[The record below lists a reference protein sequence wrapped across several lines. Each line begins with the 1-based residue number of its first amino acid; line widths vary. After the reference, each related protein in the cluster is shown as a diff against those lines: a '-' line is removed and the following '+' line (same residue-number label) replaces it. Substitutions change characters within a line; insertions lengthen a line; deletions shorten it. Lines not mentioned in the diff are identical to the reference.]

1 MGTVLTCKDIT
12 ERLKKIDEKSNKGT
26 NGTLTVIAGS
36 ERFRGAADLAV
47 GASLRTGCGIVRLL
61 SVEKVVSLVAS
72 RHPSAVFEPIKEN
85 KLGMISGEA
94 KGIIAELS
102 KRSTA
107 FLVGPGLGQCSD
119 TAAVVSAV
127 ADFSKNTVIDADA
140 INIIS
145 QSPELLYTFKR
156 SFVIT
161 PHVGEM
167 SRLTGIEVGNIS
179 KDIPSFAQN
188 FANKNGVI
196 CVLKDHNTAVALP
209 HADEIY
215 INQSGNSGMST
226 GGSGDVLDGIIA
238 GLLAQGCQPYIATT
252 LGVYLHGLAGEFAS
266 EMLSEYSVMAS
277 DIIEALSE
285 VFKSL

>member
-127 ADFSKNTVIDADA
+127 ADFSKKN
-140 INIIS
+140 
-145 QSPELLYTFKR
+145 
-156 SFVIT
+156 
-161 PHVGEM
+161 
-167 SRLTGIEVGNIS
+167 SRF
-179 KDIPSFAQN
+179 DF
-188 FANKNGVI
+188 
-196 CVLKDHNTAVALP
+196 
-209 HADEIY
+209 
-215 INQSGNSGMST
+215 
-226 GGSGDVLDGIIA
+226 
-238 GLLAQGCQPYIATT
+238 
-252 LGVYLHGLAGEFAS
+252 
-266 EMLSEYSVMAS
+266 
-277 DIIEALSE
+277 
-285 VFKSL
+285 